1 MANTVTEK
9 TQLSNGVWVVPDGDK
24 NWGAELNDNFMLLN
38 GLLDRKTLT
47 LTKNAQ
53 TVASFNGTQN
63 VTVDIGTQF
72 ATNDDIDGLF
82 GDSQTQP
89 DLTKDVNVGNLDRF
103 KSDLATRVVSSVS
116 LDNNDDLEVTYLDG
130 QSHTV
135 SLPWPEVPTSVV
147 DASFSSNTNNLEL
160 SLSNNTTKNV
170 SIPIPTV
177 PVSVVDASFSSN
189 TNNLELTLSNN
200 TTKNV
205 SIPIPEVPTIPT
217 SVVDGAIVDTNKL
230 ELTFSDQTTK
240 QLTLPSGG
248 SKPTTRTVTRVPVY
262 FELHFKVGLVAESQ
276 SESYNICTANSILGI
291 TAQDVKDIIKVSS
304 VDYRHY
310 EDTPAPEGIIVT
322 DVTSTKAYDEFD
334 KAFLVAVNLA
344 VPYTKGYPTPDGTIK
359 FGLGKS
365 FGDITISDSTILS
378 AINQARQA
386 QGEEQI
392 ESFGAQIA
400 GSPQLSFGDDC
411 TINSSTNYFE
421 ITAYLDNQDI
431 HTSDGVSNDWFGYS
445 SRLDSNC
452 SFQLQVISK
461 NTLDEPV
468 TFTVSE

>member
-9 TQLSNGVWVVPDGDK
+9 TQLSNGVWVVPDGDN
-24 NWGAELNDNFMLLN
+24 NWGGELNDNFVLLN

-53 TVASFNGTQN
+53 TVATFNGTQN

-72 ATNDDIDGLF
+72 ATNDDIDGIF

-103 KSDLATRVVSSVS
+103 KTDLSSRVVSSVS

-135 SLPWPEVPTSVV
+135 SLPWPEVPVSVV

-177 PVSVVDASFSSN
+177 P
-189 TNNLELTLSNN
+189 
-200 TTKNV
+200 
-205 SIPIPEVPTIPT
+205 T

-248 SKPTTRTVTRVPVY
+248 STPTTRTVTRVPVY
-262 FELHFKVGLVAESQ
+262 FEIHFKVGAVAES
-276 SESYNICTANSILGI
+276 SLNNYDECTADSILGI
-291 TAQDVKDIIKVSS
+291 TAQDVKDIVRVSS
-304 VDYRHY
+304 EDERKY

-334 KAFLVAVNLA
+334 KVFLVAVNLA
-344 VPYTKGYPTPDGTIK
+344 VPYTKGYYPDGIINFT
-359 FGLGKS
+359 LGKS
-365 FGDITISDSTILS
+365 FGDITISDSTIIG
-378 AINQARQA
+378 AINQARQS

-392 ESFGAQIA
+392 GSFGAQIA
-400 GSPQLSFGDDC
+400 GGYPELSLGNDC
-411 TINSSTNYFE
+411 TIYSDTNYFE
-421 ITAYLDNQDI
+421 ITAYLDNQDVR
-431 HTSDGVSNDWFGYS
+431 SNEVGVYNDWLGYS
-445 SRLDSNC
+445 SRLGSNC
-452 SFQLQVISK
+452 SFKLQVINKTSL
-461 NTLDEPV
+461 TTPV

>member
-1 MANTVTEK
+1 MTNTVTKK
-9 TQLSNGVWVVPDGDK
+9 TQLSNGVWVVPDGDN
-24 NWGAELNDNFMLLN
+24 NWGGELNDNFVLLN

-53 TVASFNGTQN
+53 TVATFNGTQN

-72 ATNDDIDGLF
+72 ATNEDIDGIF

-103 KSDLATRVVSSVS
+103 KTDLSSRVVSSVS
-116 LDNNDDLEVTYLDG
+116 LDNNDDLKVTYLDG

-135 SLPWPEVPTSVV
+135 SLPWPEVPVSVV

-177 PVSVVDASFSSN
+177 P
-189 TNNLELTLSNN
+189 
-200 TTKNV
+200 
-205 SIPIPEVPTIPT
+205 T

-230 ELTFSDQTTK
+230 ELTFSDNTTK

-248 SKPTTRTVTRVPVY
+248 SSPVTRTVTRVPMY
-262 FELHFKVGLVAESQ
+262 FEIHFKVGAVAES
-276 SESYNICTANSILGI
+276 SLNDYDECTADSILGI
-291 TAQDVKDIIKVSS
+291 TAQDVKDIIRVSS
-304 VDYRHY
+304 EYYSHY

-344 VPYTKGYPTPDGTIK
+344 VPYTRGYPTPKGTIK

-365 FGDITISDSTILS
+365 FGDITISDSTIIS
-378 AINQARQA
+378 AINQFRQS
-386 QGEEQI
+386 QGEGQI
-392 ESFGAQIA
+392 ESFGTQIA
-400 GSPQLSFGDDC
+400 GGYPQLSLGNDC
-411 TINSSTNYFE
+411 SISESTNYFE

-431 HTSDGVSNDWFGYS
+431 ETSYSEAGSVSNGWFGYS
-445 SRLDSNC
+445 SRFGSNC
-452 SFQLQVISK
+452 SFKLQVINKTSSS
-461 NTLDEPV
+461 TPV

>member
-1 MANTVTEK
+1 MTNTVTEK
-9 TQLSNGVWVVPDGDK
+9 TQLSNGVWVVPDGDN
-24 NWGAELNDNFMLLN
+24 NWGGELNDNFVLLN

-53 TVASFNGTQN
+53 TVATFNGTQN

-82 GDSQTQP
+82 GDSQVQP

-103 KSDLATRVVSSVS
+103 KTDLSSRVVSSVS

-160 SLSNNTTKNV
+160 TLSDNTTKNV
-170 SIPIPTV
+170 SIPIP
-177 PVSVVDASFSSN
+177 SV
-189 TNNLELTLSNN
+189 
-200 TTKNV
+200 
-205 SIPIPEVPTIPT
+205 PT

-248 SKPTTRTVTRVPVY
+248 SSPVTRTVTRVPVY
-262 FELHFKVGLVAESQ
+262 FEIHFKVGAVAES
-276 SESYNICTANSILGI
+276 SMYNYDECTADSVLGI
-291 TAQDVKDIIKVSS
+291 TTQDVKDIVRVSS
-304 VDYRHY
+304 GDYNYY
-310 EDTPAPEGIIVT
+310 ENTPAPEGIVVT

-334 KAFLVAVNLA
+334 KVFLVAVNLTNPY
-344 VPYTKGYPTPDGTIK
+344 VPGAAASMN
-359 FGLGKS
+359 FSLGKS
-365 FGDITISDSTILS
+365 FGDITISDSTIIG
-378 AINQARQA
+378 AVNQERQS

-392 ESFGAQIA
+392 QSCSAQIV
-400 GSPQLSFGDDC
+400 GGYPQLSFDQSDC
-411 TINSSTNYFE
+411 SMQGNAYNYFE
-421 ITAYLDNQDI
+421 ITAYLDNYAYN
-431 HTSDGVSNDWFGYS
+431 HWFGYNS
-445 SRLDSNC
+445 TYGGIC
-452 SFQLQVISK
+452 SFKLQVINK
-461 NTLDEPV
+461 ENLDEPV

>member
-9 TQLSNGVWVVPDGDK
+9 TQLSNGVWVVPDGDN
-24 NWGAELNDNFMLLN
+24 NWGGELNDNFVLLN

-47 LTKNAQ
+47 FTKNAQ
-53 TVASFNGTQN
+53 TVATFNGTQN

-82 GDSQTQP
+82 GDSQVQP

-103 KSDLATRVVSSVS
+103 KTDLSSRVVSSVS

-135 SLPWPEVPTSVV
+135 SLPWPE
-147 DASFSSNTNNLEL
+147 
-160 SLSNNTTKNV
+160 
-170 SIPIPTV
+170 IPT
-177 PVSVVDASFSSN
+177 SVVDASFSSN

-205 SIPIPEVPTIPT
+205 SIPIPTVPT

-248 SKPTTRTVTRVPVY
+248 SSPVTRTVTRVPVY
-262 FELHFKVGLVAESQ
+262 FEIHFKVGKVAES
-276 SESYNICTANSILGI
+276 SFYNYDECTADSVLGI
-291 TAQDVKDIIKVSS
+291 TAQDVKDIIRVSS
-304 VDYRHY
+304 ESEHYY

-334 KAFLVAVNLA
+334 KVFLVAVNLA
-344 VPYTKGYPTPDGTIK
+344 VPYTRGRTYPDGIIK

-365 FGDITISDSTILS
+365 FGDITISDSTIIG
-378 AINQARQA
+378 AINQGRQS
-386 QGEEQI
+386 QSEEQI
-392 ESFGAQIA
+392 ESFGAQIT
-400 GSPQLSFGDDC
+400 GGYPQLSLGNDC
-411 TINSSTNYFE
+411 TIDSSTNYFE
-421 ITAYLDNQDI
+421 ITAYLDNQSI
-431 HTSDGVSNDWFGYS
+431 GTSYSVGGVGAANDWFGYS
-445 SRLDSNC
+445 DDFGSNC
-452 SFQLQVISK
+452 SFELQVINKTSL
-461 NTLDEPV
+461 TTPV
-468 TFTVSE
+468 TFTVAE

>member
-1 MANTVTEK
+1 MANTVTKK
-9 TQLSNGVWVVPDGDK
+9 TQLSNGVWVVPDGDN
-24 NWGAELNDNFMLLN
+24 NWGGELNDNFALLN

-53 TVASFNGTQN
+53 TVATFNGSQN

-103 KSDLATRVVSSVS
+103 KTDLSSRVVSSVS

-130 QSHTV
+130 QSHTA
-135 SLPWPEVPTSVV
+135 SLPWPE
-147 DASFSSNTNNLEL
+147 
-160 SLSNNTTKNV
+160 
-170 SIPIPTV
+170 V

-189 TNNLELTLSNN
+189 TNNLELTLSDD

-205 SIPIPEVPTIPT
+205 SIPIPTVPT

-248 SKPTTRTVTRVPVY
+248 SSPVTRTVTRVPVY
-262 FELHFKVGLVAESQ
+262 FEIHFKVGAVAKSSVFDYDE
-276 SESYNICTANSILGI
+276 CTADSVLGI
-291 TAQDVKDIIKVSS
+291 TAQDVKDIVRVSS
-304 VDYRHY
+304 EDSNIY
-310 EDTPAPEGIIVT
+310 ENSPAPGIVVT

-334 KAFLVAVNLA
+334 KVFLVAVNLA
-344 VPYTKGYPTPDGTIK
+344 NPYLKANAFASIK

-365 FGDITISDSTILS
+365 FGDITISDSTIID
-378 AINQARQA
+378 AINQST
-386 QGEEQI
+386 GEQI
-392 ESFGAQIA
+392 QSCSAQIA
-400 GSPQLSFGDDC
+400 GGYPQLSFEQYDC
-411 TINSSTNYFE
+411 SIQEGNNNYFE
-421 ITAYLDNQDI
+421 ITAYLDNQDL
-431 HTSDGVSNDWFGYS
+431 SAYSNVYNNWFGYNS
-445 SRLDSNC
+445 TRGGNC
-452 SFQLQVISK
+452 AFKLQVINKSSL
-461 NTLDEPV
+461 TTPV

>member
-1 MANTVTEK
+1 MANTVTKK
-9 TQLSNGVWVVPDGDK
+9 TQLSHGVWVVPDGD
-24 NWGAELNDNFMLLN
+24 NSWGGELNDNFVLLN

-53 TVASFNGTQN
+53 TVATFNGTQN

-72 ATNDDIDGLF
+72 ATNEDIDGIF

-103 KSDLATRVVSSVS
+103 KTDLSSRVVSSVS

-135 SLPWPEVPTSVV
+135 SLPWPEVPTV
-147 DASFSSNTNNLEL
+147 
-160 SLSNNTTKNV
+160 
-170 SIPIPTV
+170 PT
-177 PVSVVDASFSSN
+177 SVVDASFSSN
-189 TNNLELTLSNN
+189 TNNLELTLSDD

-205 SIPIPEVPTIPT
+205 SIPIPTVPT

-248 SKPTTRTVTRVPVY
+248 SSPVTRTVTRVPVY
-262 FELHFKVGLVAESQ
+262 FEIHFKVGEVAGSVYDECAADSV
-276 SESYNICTANSILGI
+276 LGI
-291 TAQDVKDIIKVSS
+291 TAQDVKDIVRVSS
-304 VDYRHY
+304 ENEYY
-310 EDTPAPEGIIVT
+310 YKDTPAPGGIVVT

-334 KAFLVAVNLA
+334 KVFLVAVNLV
-344 VPYTKGYPTPDGTIK
+344 VPYIVGDYNPKGTIY
-359 FGLGKS
+359 FTLGKS
-365 FGDITISDSTILS
+365 FGDITISDSKIMS
-378 AINQARQA
+378 AINQARQS

-392 ESFGAQIA
+392 QSCSAQIA
-400 GSPQLSFGDDC
+400 GGYPQLSFGGD
-411 TINSSTNYFE
+411 STVSDISNYFE
-421 ITAYLDNQDI
+421 ITAYIDNHYID
-431 HTSDGVSNDWFGYS
+431 HYDSSARNSWFGYNS
-445 SRLDSNC
+445 ELGSNC
-452 SFQLQVISK
+452 AFKLQVINMTSL
-461 NTLDEPV
+461 TTPV

>member
-53 TVASFNGTQN
+53 TVATFNGTQN

-72 ATNDDIDGLF
+72 ATNEDIDGLF

-130 QSHTV
+130 QSQTV
-135 SLPWPEVPTSVV
+135 SLPWPEIPEIPVSVV

-160 SLSNNTTKNV
+160 SLSNNTSKNV
-170 SIPIPTV
+170 SIPIPT
-177 PVSVVDASFSSN
+177 
-189 TNNLELTLSNN
+189 
-200 TTKNV
+200 
-205 SIPIPEVPTIPT
+205 IPT
-217 SVVDGAIVDTNKL
+217 SVIDGAIVDTNKL

-248 SKPTTRTVTRVPVY
+248 SAPTTRTITRVPVY

-276 SESYNICTANSILGI
+276 YESYNICAADSILGI
-291 TAQDVKDIIKVSS
+291 TAQDVKDIIRVSS
-304 VDYRHY
+304 EYYGHY
-310 EDTPAPEGIIVT
+310 EATPAPEGIVVT

-334 KAFLVAVNLA
+334 KVFLVAVNLA
-344 VPYTKGYPTPDGTIK
+344 VPYTRGHPTPDGTIK

-400 GSPQLSFGDDC
+400 GSHQLSFGDDC

-431 HTSDGVSNDWFGYS
+431 QTGDGVSNDWFGYS
-445 SRLDSNC
+445 SRLGSNC

>member
-9 TQLSNGVWVVPDGDK
+9 TQLSNGVWVVPDGDN
-24 NWGAELNDNFMLLN
+24 NWGGELNDNFVLLN
-38 GLLDRKTLT
+38 GLLDRKALT

-53 TVASFNGTQN
+53 TVATFNGTQN

-82 GDSQTQP
+82 GDSQVQP

-103 KSDLATRVVSSVS
+103 KTDLSSRVVSSVS

-160 SLSNNTTKNV
+160 TLSNNTTKNV

-177 PVSVVDASFSSN
+177 
-189 TNNLELTLSNN
+189 
-200 TTKNV
+200 
-205 SIPIPEVPTIPT
+205 PT

-230 ELTFSDQTTK
+230 ELTFSNQTTK
-240 QLTLPSGG
+240 RLTLPSGG
-248 SKPTTRTVTRVPVY
+248 SSPVTRTVTRVPVY
-262 FELHFKVGLVAESQ
+262 FEIHFKVGKVAES
-276 SESYNICTANSILGI
+276 SMYNYNECTADSVLGI
-291 TAQDVKDIIKVSS
+291 TAQDVKDIVRVSS
-304 VDYRHY
+304 GDDNGY
-310 EDTPAPEGIIVT
+310 EKTYENTPAPEGIIVT

-334 KAFLVAVNLA
+334 KVFLVAVNLA
-344 VPYTKGYPTPDGTIK
+344 NPYLREGASASIK

-365 FGDITISDSTILS
+365 FGDITISDSTIID
-378 AINQARQA
+378 AINQST
-386 QGEEQI
+386 GEQTQ
-392 ESFGAQIA
+392 SFSAQIA
-400 GSPQLSFGDDC
+400 GGYPQLSFDQFDC
-411 TINSSTNYFE
+411 SMQGENYNYFE
-421 ITAYLDNQDI
+421 ITAYLDNQNI
-431 HTSDGVSNDWFGYS
+431 STSQYTQSAYNKWFGYKS
-445 SRLDSNC
+445 GLGSNC
-452 SFQLQVISK
+452 SFELQVIDKSDL
-461 NTLDEPV
+461 TTPV